1 MIVLLARFR
10 IKDGKESEALE
21 AMRTMVERV
30 RDGEPGCLA
39 YVCHRSV
46 SEPSEIVWYEVY
58 EDDAALGAHGGSEH
72 MKAFGR
78 SLPEIVDV
86 TQIKIERL
94 ERLDGFVRES
104 LPQAT

>member
-21 AMRTMVERV
+21 AMRTMAQRV
-30 RDGEPGCLA
+30 RESEPGCLA
-39 YVCHRSV
+39 YIWHRSFA
-46 SEPSEIVWYEVY
+46 EPSEIVSYEVY
-58 EDDAALGAHGGSEH
+58 ENDAALGAHGSSEH
-72 MKAFGR
+72 MKAFGQ
-78 SLPEIVDV
+78 SLPDIVDV